1 MNTLTLLILI
11 LLIIAIA
18 FGAFVLVQRKRRAG
32 GVIAS
37 KPRRSRGS
45 S

>member
-11 LLIIAIA
+11 LVVVVLALA
-18 FGAFVLVQRKRRAG
+18 GFVLIQRKRRAG

-37 KPRRSRGS
+37 KPRRQRGS